1 MKDRIGEIAG
11 KVWTILGEKQ
21 NVDILKLPKILK
33 EEGEIVY
40 QALGWLAREDK
51 INYHTKERKTF
62 VSLSHEEREIF
73 KNASGTLSEQASQ
86 KDSQV

>member
-1 MKDRIGEIAG
+1 MKDKIGEIAG
-11 KVWTILGEKQ
+11 KIWTILGEKQ
-21 NVDILKLPKILK
+21 NVNILKLPKILK
-33 EEGEIVY
+33 EKGEIVY

-73 KNASGTLSEQASQ
+73 RNSLEASPKQDPHGNS
-86 KDSQV
+86 